1 MSLPQSFI
9 ATLETACNRYLALD
23 DEALP
28 KLAKFEGKV
37 IAIEILGINQK
48 IYMFPSAEGMMI
60 LGDFDADADTTLS
73 GTPMALARLG
83 MADDPASVMFS
94 GDVQISGDIRLGNQ
108 FKKVLQQLNID
119 WEEQLSKLVG
129 DVAAHQIGN
138 AVRDFSRWFQRINLS
153 MHLNTG
159 EYLQE
164 EVRMVVGKAE
174 LDRFVKNVDE
184 LRDAVER
191 LEARITRIK

>member
-1 MSLPQSFI
+1 MSLPQTFI
-9 ATLETACNRYLALD
+9 AALETACNRYLALD

-28 KLAKFEGKV
+28 KLARFEGKV
-37 IAIEILGINQK
+37 IAINILGINQK
-48 IYMFPSAEGMMI
+48 LFLFPSADGMMI
-60 LGDFDADADTTLS
+60 LGDFDAEADTTLS

-83 MADDPASVMFS
+83 MSDDAASVMFS
-94 GDVQISGDIRLGNQ
+94 GEVQISGDVRLGNQ
-108 FKKVLQQLNID
+108 FKKVLQQLHID
-119 WEEQLSKLVG
+119 WEEQLSKVVG
-129 DVAAHQIGN
+129 DMAAHQIGN
-138 AVRDFSRWFQRINLS
+138 AVRDFSRWFARSNQS

-184 LRDAVER
+184 LRDAIER
-191 LEARITRIK
+191 LEARITRLK